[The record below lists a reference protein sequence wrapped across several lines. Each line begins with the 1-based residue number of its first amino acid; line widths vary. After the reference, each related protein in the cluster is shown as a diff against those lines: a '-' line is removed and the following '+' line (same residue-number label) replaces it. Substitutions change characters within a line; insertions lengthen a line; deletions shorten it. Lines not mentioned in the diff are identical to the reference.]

1 MKQIIKELTDRFSF
15 YKELYLWEKSKKNED
30 LWVARDESKQL
41 EIMTKRYNFVVD
53 LLDEDQQRTLHQWY
67 VETGVIQEEE

>member
-1 MKQIIKELTDRFSF
+1 MGRSGRRIMEVVRDT
-15 YKELYLWEKSKKNED
+15 EVVVNKKLINT
-30 LWVARDESKQL
+30 LFDESKQL

-67 VETGVIQEEE
+67 VDTGVLKEEE

>member
-1 MKQIIKELTDRFSF
+1 MGRSGRRIMEVVRDT
-15 YKELYLWEKSKKNED
+15 EVVVNKKLINT
-30 LWVARDESKQL
+30 LFDESKQL

-67 VETGVIQEEE
+67 VQTGVIQEEE

>member
-1 MKQIIKELTDRFSF
+1 MEVVRDT
-15 YKELYLWEKSKKNED
+15 EVVVNKKLINT
-30 LWVARDESKQL
+30 LFDESRQL

-67 VETGVIQEEE
+67 VETGVLQEEE

>member
-1 MKQIIKELTDRFSF
+1 MDDDIS
-15 YKELYLWEKSKKNED
+15 YLFDLAETKNKLVREFNSI
-30 LWVARDESKQL
+30 LDESKQL

-67 VETGVIQEEE
+67 VDTGVLKEEE